1 MYKQTISFVAAA
13 TLAASSLGADELSF
27 HPIVVTATKTEQ
39 SLNTITSNV
48 EIITA
53 EEIEEQHY
61 TSLAEALNSL
71 SGISITSNGGVGTTQ
86 EVFVRGMDTNKVL
99 VLINGIRYQDPSST
113 SGANFAH
120 LLISDIEQ
128 IELIK
133 GAQSGVWGADASAGV
148 INIITKSAEAGTHT
162 GANVEYGSFATTK
175 WGGFLSHKTDKYD
188 FKISFDRLMSSS
200 FTAQAP
206 KGDNIDRYEKDPYAN
221 TTLNLNA
228 HYNPTSEDTFGISYT
243 DINALG
249 SYDSYHSP
257 NSVEHSDVRTRLYGV
272 TYDKA
277 YHNHT
282 LSTKANLS
290 KFRRDE
296 LDTGY
301 GVKVFNGQTR
311 EAELRDHFRYG
322 ENDFIV
328 AGLSKKWDQI
338 DFIQADSTT
347 GAKSVSSKAVFVTNS
362 NTFGDL
368 ILTESLRRD
377 DYSSFHAKTTG
388 KMGAKYTL
396 SEDMYVGGN
405 YGTSYTAPNLIQ
417 MFNPWGA
424 SNDTLSP
431 ENTKSYDL
439 TLGYKSITLTYF
451 ENRVKD
457 LIEWYDPTPLNWF
470 NNDPYYKNLNGIS
483 TFKGYEVTFRHTL
496 LDAFVL
502 NADYTH
508 LARFV
513 DKDGKDLKRRP
524 KREAKV
530 SVNYYGIE
538 DLSMGINAHYVGT
551 RYDQADQQGEQTGR
565 YTLFNFVLN
574 YNLTDSIQLY
584 GKIDNLTD
592 KYYQSVDGYASSPRG
607 YYAGMKV
614 IF

>member
-1 MYKQTISFVAAA
+1 MFKPTLSLVVCASLVASVEAKEI
-13 TLAASSLGADELSF
+13 TLEPIIVSASK
-27 HPIVVTATKTEQ
+27 IQQ
-39 SLNTITSNV
+39 SLKNITANV
-48 EIITA
+48 EVITA
-53 EEIEEQHY
+53 EELAEQHC
-61 TSLAEALNSL
+61 TTIAEALNSL

-133 GAQSGVWGADASAGV
+133 GAQSGIWGADASTGV
-148 INIITKSAEAGTHT
+148 INIITKSAEAGTHA

-188 FKISFDRLMSSS
+188 FKISFDRLMSNS

-206 KGDNIDRYEKDPYAN
+206 KGDDIDRYENDPYSN

-228 HYNPTSEDTFGISYT
+228 HYRPTSEDTFGISYT

-249 SYDSYHSP
+249 NYDSYQSP
-257 NSVEHSDVRTRLYGV
+257 DSIERSDIRTHLYGA
-272 TYDKA
+272 TYDRA
-277 YHNHT
+277 YQNHT
-282 LSTKANLS
+282 FSTKANLS

-296 LDTGY
+296 LDTSY
-301 GVKVFNGQTR
+301 GVKVFNGQTQ
-311 EAELRDHFRYG
+311 EVELSDHFRYS

-338 DFIQADSTT
+338 DFIQVDSTT

-377 DYSSFHAKTTG
+377 DYSSFNAKTTG
-388 KMGAKYTL
+388 KIGAKYTF

-439 TLGYKSITLTYF
+439 TVGYQSITLTYF

-470 NNDPYYKNLNGIS
+470 NTDPYYKNLNGIS

-530 SVNYYGIE
+530 SLNYYGIE

-614 IF
+614 AF

>member
-1 MYKQTISFVAAA
+1 MLKHTLSLVASA
-13 TLAASSLGADELSF
+13 TLAASLGANDLSF
-27 HPIVVTATKTEQ
+27 DPIVVTATKTEQ
-39 SLNTITSNV
+39 SLKN
-48 EIITA
+48 ITA
-53 EEIEEQHY
+53 NVDVISAEELEEHHY
-61 TSLAEALNSL
+61 TTLAEALDSL
-71 SGISITSNGGVGTTQ
+71 CGISITSNGGVGTTQ

-99 VLINGIRYQDPSST
+99 VLINGIRYQDPSNT

-120 LLISDIEQ
+120 LLIGDIEQ
-128 IELIK
+128 IEVIK
-133 GAQSGVWGADASAGV
+133 GAQSGIWGADASAGV
-148 INIITKSAEAGTHT
+148 INIITKSAKGGTHA
-162 GANVEYGSFATTK
+162 GANVEYGSFATEK
-175 WGGFLSHKTDKYD
+175 WGAFVSHKTDIYD
-188 FKISFDRLMSSS
+188 FKIAFDRLMSNS

-206 KGDNIDRYEKDPYAN
+206 KGDDINRYERDPYSN

-228 HYNPTSEDTFGISYT
+228 HFRPTNEDTFGISYT

-249 SYDSYHSP
+249 NYDSYQAP
-257 NSVEHSDVRTRLYGV
+257 DSVERSDVRTRLYGA
-272 TYDKA
+272 TYDKT
-277 YHNHT
+277 YRSHT

-296 LDTGY
+296 LDTAY
-301 GVKVFNGQTR
+301 GVKVFNGQIR
-311 EAELRDHFRYG
+311 EVELRDHFRYG
-322 ENDFIV
+322 ESDFIV
-328 AGLSKKWDQI
+328 AGLSKEWYQI
-338 DFIQADSTT
+338 DFTQADSTE
-347 GAKSVSSKAVFVTNS
+347 GEKSVASKAVFVTNF
-362 NTFGDL
+362 NTLGDV

-377 DYSSFHAKTTG
+377 DYSSFSAKTTG
-388 KMGAKYTL
+388 KLGAKYHL
-396 SEDMYVGGN
+396 SEDAYVGGN

-431 ENTKSYDL
+431 ENSKSYDL

-483 TFKGYEVTFRHTL
+483 TFKGYELSFRHTF
-496 LDAFVL
+496 LDSFVL

-530 SVNYYGIE
+530 SLNYYGTE

-551 RYDQADQQGEQTGR
+551 RYDEADQQGEQTGR